1 MALQSISISNDNI
14 DFGSI
19 NKQLLVLNNYY
30 ASLSD
35 TLNSIK
41 SSVNE
46 TQQKL
51 EEEVAEALDKIND
64 IQGELDEFAGIMDGI
79 TADGII
85 DAAEKIAIRQSLE
98 VFDVQVEQFVN
109 ETRDVLNQMYD
120 ETTPLLDDAKYTFN
134 NTRYDIISE
143 GLLQQ
148 VIVATDSI
156 GTRTALELYTGQLDY
171 FSSNIPET
179 QTIWYHYQLAVNN
192 LVYTDEDLSTPDT
205 EINSHLFSVYKQMH
219 TVFTDHLAA
228 LKNVM
233 VVAHERINERY
244 KELIKSEFEETYKEL
259 RQDISD
265 VEHELSDATNKMNE
279 FTSTIGKAL
288 EDGILTKAEI
298 ININRLKDQLESE
311 VRQLSDEADDLL
323 HQKYV
328 NENNSLIDDNC
339 DKKFK
344 QLVINKTVHEI
355 KEGVVNTTI
364 EYTEGKEEEGLKTA
378 LVNTLNYFY
387 VEDPLADTYNDTVWT
402 IYNNTIELL
411 MTVDMNVTTID
422 NVEFNSALKDNY
434 DLMESQVYFMLN
446 RLRAII
452 AVAKIYIQENY
463 DRKIN
468 GVSDALQEE
477 LLSMAADNIISVVE
491 KTQLRKEIETLKQ
504 DYDYSIQQASNVG
517 LTQAQH
523 SEVQN
528 YMIAFND
535 LSTYLREE
543 CHIYSSSTNTEID
556 VTKYTQTFEKYYSAD
571 KILDACINYKKTTNI
586 TNEFYNEALEHI
598 EALKTDLTSQID
610 GVIDSYFI
618 EGIPTNNNYPAIEWE
633 TTADKQKHVGDTF
646 TNILSGNAE
655 ILSSSDIKK
664 WFTSGYITAGNNQY
678 YTAAANFASNNDE
691 PSTSYITKCLLEFN
705 KDIIIKK
712 DNNTRV
718 VYYIYNSNRQQVNS
732 NEVLSE
738 KPFESL
744 SNSNYLYVAF
754 QITKPDKVT
763 KFSLDGFNLQ
773 IYLPNND
780 KLVNP
785 DAGKSWRWCGGETIN
800 GVTSGYHWHEISDS
814 DALAALRNAA
824 AAQDTADGKRRVFT
838 GDTIHTPYDIG
849 DLWVR
854 NIDQDGDGEQDIY
867 VAIVQRANDEKFK
880 EEDWE
885 PASDSLRKANEALE
899 NLSAMADDNK
909 ISVQEKAQ
917 LRIEVANITKE
928 YNNNSSLYNGVK
940 SKPTVL
946 TTAWNTYG
954 STKDALFKYL
964 TDTIKY
970 TEKSIHTF
978 NSSTAKETFVN
989 KFANYYNSL
998 ACFQKELIN
1007 ADANAYV
1014 DEKTAEIAAA
1024 NAYLQQAIKGS
1035 TDIQGGLVLTN
1046 IIQLKDASDNVK
1058 CGLSG
1063 LEYIIDASGRYLNI
1077 NTTTG
1082 EPQTV
1087 ASKSQATKDNILLWG
1102 GGTYADAWKAQNT
1115 SLNLPVLITKS
1126 GVGSNIGPF
1135 EITSKSLIKMG
1146 KDISIHYKEGTGTI
1160 STESYIELPGIKIG
1174 GLIHPSKPISLTR
1187 NAINSVIGPFVVDSS
1202 KQISVGDIKIVGDPS
1217 ASLARIELPGI
1228 QIGGTKDS
1236 SKLIWLKGSVKGG
1249 GTRIGAFN
1257 ITDQGYVKIGN
1268 NITIGNSSIGM
1279 PGVQLGGDTIDASKA
1294 VCITGNGVGSK
1305 IGPFTISTP
1314 TSITLDSSKILI
1326 GNEAEKK
1333 TGVTTL
1339 AITNGGALSVYKW
1352 NSAKTAQVKELR
1364 LQADG
1369 LALYGSSRNV
1379 QYVLIDDLLPKLDNT
1394 IVKNSAYIGNE
1405 GFCTI
1410 GNSSQYMVRAAAHAT
1425 TSELILRGLQKSGG
1439 TTASNVKLLNG
1450 AVYLQKSG
1458 LKELAE
1464 AFRSFMHTYFK
1475 DTCKKRGFS
1484 AALDAIVDAVP
1495 NSSYYLTTWY
1505 GTDKTADLASGDGH
1519 LDVVNSSFE
1528 KGKFA
1533 NFDEMWDS
1541 EGYEQT
1547 ETYTQQQK
1555 ERFAALKYPHLS
1567 NLKEFDI
1574 LKKEVN
1580 TNFTIAHQLIS
1591 DVSTTTRQVFDWS
1604 SMSML
1609 AVDQLYKDINDTVLP
1624 SIMTNIKTIAG
1635 ATGTE
1640 VTPSPPLASSAYSST
1655 LGSYSNIYNTT
1666 YGSYSNR

>member
-1 MALQSISISNDNI
+1 MALQSISISNDSI
-14 DFGSI
+14 DFSSI
-19 NKQLLVLNNYY
+19 NKQLMVLNNYY

-35 TLNSIK
+35 SLNSIK

-64 IQGELDEFAGIMDGI
+64 IYDELNDFADTIEGI

-98 VFDVQVEQFVN
+98 VFDVQVEQLIN
-109 ETRDVLNQMYD
+109 ETRDILNQMYD
-120 ETTPLLDDAKYTFN
+120 ENTPLLDDANYTFN

-143 GLLQQ
+143 GLVQQ
-148 VIVATDSI
+148 VIIATDSI
-156 GTRTALELYTGQLDY
+156 GTRTALELYTSQLDY

-205 EINSHLFSVYKQMH
+205 EINSQLFSIYKQMH
-219 TVFTDHLAA
+219 TVFTDHLTT

-233 VVAHERINERY
+233 VIAHERINERY

-265 VEHELSDATNKMNE
+265 VEHELTDATNKMNE

-298 ININRLKDQLESE
+298 VNISRLKEQLELE
-311 VRQLSDEADDLL
+311 VRQLASEADDLL

-328 NENNSLIDDNC
+328 NENTSLIDDNS

-344 QLVINKTVHEI
+344 QLVINKIIHEI
-355 KEGVVNTTI
+355 KEGVTNTTI
-364 EYTEGKEEEGLKTA
+364 EYNEGEEEEGLKTT

-387 VEDPLADTYNDTVWT
+387 VEDPLADTYNDTVWKVYNDT
-402 IYNNTIELL
+402 IDLL
-411 MTVDMNVTTID
+411 TSVDMDVTTID
-422 NVEFNSALKDNY
+422 KVEFNEALKANY
-434 DLMESQVYFMLN
+434 DLMEQQVYFMLN
-446 RLRAII
+446 HLRAII

-491 KTQLRKEIETLKQ
+491 KTQLRKDIETLKK
-504 DYDYSIQQASNVG
+504 DYEYSIQQATNVG
-517 LTQAQH
+517 LSQAQH

-535 LSTYLREE
+535 LSTYLRED
-543 CHIYSSSTNTEID
+543 CHIYSASTNTEID
-556 VTKYTQTFEKYYSAD
+556 VTKYTQTFEKFYSAD

-586 TNEFYNEALEHI
+586 TNEFYNEAKSYIDSITE
-598 EALKTDLTSQID
+598 ELTTQID

-618 EGIPTNNNYPAIEWE
+618 EGIPTNNNYPANEWE
-633 TTADKQKHVGDTF
+633 STADKQKHLGDTF

-664 WFTSGYITAGNNQY
+664 WFAPGYITAGNNTHY
-678 YTAAANFASNNDE
+678 MVAANFASNDGE
-691 PSTSYITKCLLEFN
+691 PAVSYITKCLLEFN
-705 KDIIIKK
+705 KDIVIKK

-738 KPFESL
+738 KPFQSL
-744 SNSNYLYVAF
+744 ENSNYLYVTF

-785 DAGKSWRWCGGETIN
+785 DAGKSWRWCSGETTN
-800 GVTSGYHWHEISDS
+800 GATSGYHWHEISDS

-838 GDTIHTPYDIG
+838 GDTIYTPYDIG

-867 VAIVQRANDEKFK
+867 VAKVQRTTTGEKFK

-917 LRIEVANITKE
+917 LREEVANITKE
-928 YNNNSSLYNGVK
+928 YNNNESLYNGITT
-940 SKPTVL
+940 KPSTL

-954 STKDALFKYL
+954 STKEALFTYL
-964 TDTIKY
+964 TDTIKCNDVS
-970 TEKSIHTF
+970 TIHTF
-978 NSSTAKETFVN
+978 NSSAAKEIYVT

-998 ACFQKELIN
+998 ACFQKELTN
-1007 ADANAYV
+1007 ADATAYV
-1014 DEKTAEIAAA
+1014 NEKTAEIAAA

-1035 TDIQGGLVLTN
+1035 TDIQGGLLLTN
-1046 IIQLKDASDNVK
+1046 IIQLKDASNNVK

-1063 LEYIIDASGRYLNI
+1063 LDYIIDANGKYLQI

-1082 EPQTV
+1082 ASSTTD
-1087 ASKSQATKDNILLWG
+1087 SKSQATKDNILLWG

-1115 SLNLPVLITKS
+1115 QNTSLNLPVLLTKS
-1126 GVGSNIGPF
+1126 GIGSNIGPF
-1135 EITSKSLIKMG
+1135 EIKSKTLIKMG
-1146 KDISIHYKEGTGTI
+1146 SDISIHYKEDAG
-1160 STESYIELPGIKIG
+1160 SNNSESYIELPGIKIG
-1174 GLIHPSKPISLTR
+1174 GLKNSAKAISLTK

-1202 KQISVGDIKIVGDPS
+1202 KQISVGDIKIIGDPS

-1236 SKLIWLKGSVKGG
+1236 SKLIWLKGSKKGG

-1257 ITDQGYVKIGN
+1257 ITDEGYVKVGN

-1279 PGVQLGGDTIDASKA
+1279 PGVQLGGDTIDANKA

-1326 GNEAEKK
+1326 GNESEKK
-1333 TGVTTL
+1333 IGVTTL

-1352 NSAKTAQVKELR
+1352 NSNKTAQVKEMR
-1364 LQADG
+1364 IQADG
-1369 LALYGSSRNV
+1369 LALYGANRNT
-1379 QYVLIDDLLPKLDNT
+1379 QYILIDSSLPALNVAKQ
-1394 IVKNSAYIGNE
+1394 NSAYIGSE

-1410 GNSSQYMVRAAAHAT
+1410 GNSSLYMVRAAANAT

-1439 TTASNVKLLNG
+1439 TTASSVKLLNG

-1475 DTCKKRGFS
+1475 DSCKKKGFS
-1484 AALDAIVDAVP
+1484 AALDAIVSAVP
-1495 NSSYYLTTWY
+1495 NSSYYLTTWH
-1505 GTDKTADLASGDGH
+1505 GADKVKDLASGDGH
-1519 LDVVNSSFE
+1519 LNIVNSSFE
-1528 KGKFA
+1528 NGVFA
-1533 NFDEMWDS
+1533 NFNDMWDS
-1541 EGYEQT
+1541 DGYENT
-1547 ETYTQQQK
+1547 ETYDTAHK
-1555 ERFAALKYPHLS
+1555 NKFRALNRSKIV
-1567 NLKEFDI
+1567 NLREFDE
-1574 LKKEVN
+1574 LQNTVTTGFTRVN
-1580 TNFTIAHQLIS
+1580 TKIS
-1591 DVSTTTRQVFDWS
+1591 DVSTRTSTLQAQTTQTSAALSTLYNDISNNIIPNIMENINTIAKAS
-1604 SMSML
+1604 S
-1609 AVDQLYKDINDTVLP
+1609 
-1624 SIMTNIKTIAG
+1624 TNITKYPA
-1635 ATGTE
+1635 
-1640 VTPSPPLASSAYSST
+1640 VTP
-1655 LGSYSNIYNTT
+1655 NTT
-1666 YGSYSNR
+1666 IKVQQTIK

>member
-1 MALQSISISNDNI
+1 MALQSISISNDSI
-14 DFGSI
+14 DFSSI
-19 NKQLLVLNNYY
+19 NKQLLILNNYY

-35 TLNSIK
+35 ALNGIK

-64 IQGELDEFAGIMDGI
+64 IQSELNEFADTMDGI

-98 VFDVQVEQFVN
+98 VFDVQVEQLIN

-120 ETTPLLDDAKYTFN
+120 ENTPLLDDANYTFN

-148 VIVATDSI
+148 VIITTDSI
-156 GTRTALELYTGQLDY
+156 GTRTALELYAGQLDY
-171 FSSNIPET
+171 FSSKIPET

-205 EINSHLFSVYKQMH
+205 EINAQLFSIYKQMH
-219 TVFTDHLAA
+219 TVFTDHLAT

-244 KELIKSEFEETYKEL
+244 KELIKSEFEDTYKEL

-265 VEHELSDATNKMNE
+265 VEHELTDATNKMNE

-323 HQKYV
+323 RQKYV
-328 NENNSLIDDNC
+328 NENNSLIDDNS

-344 QLVINKTVHEI
+344 QLVINKIIHEI
-355 KEGVVNTTI
+355 KEGVANTTI
-364 EYTEGKEEEGLKTA
+364 EYTEGTEEEGLKTA

-387 VEDPLADTYNDTVWT
+387 VEDPLADTYSDTVWKVYSDT
-402 IYNNTIELL
+402 IDLL
-411 MTVDMNVTTID
+411 TTVDMNVTTID
-422 NVEFNSALKDNY
+422 KVEFNKALKANY

-446 RLRAII
+446 RLRTII

-491 KTQLRKEIETLKQ
+491 KTQLRKDIETLKK
-504 DYDYSIQQASNVG
+504 DYDYSIQQATNVG
-517 LTQAQH
+517 LYQAQH

-528 YMIAFND
+528 YITAFND

-543 CHIYSSSTNTEID
+543 CHIYSSSLNTEID
-556 VTKYTQTFEKYYSAD
+556 VTEYTQKFERFYSTD

-586 TNEFYNEALEHI
+586 TNEFYKEAKSYIDSITE
-598 EALKTDLTSQID
+598 ELTTQID

-633 TTADKQKHVGDTF
+633 STADKQKHLGDTF

-664 WFTSGYITAGNNQY
+664 WFTPGYITAGNNAY
-678 YTAAANFASNNDE
+678 YAVAAKFAANNGE
-691 PSTSYITKCLLEFN
+691 PATSYITKCLLEFN
-705 KDIIIKK
+705 KDMIIKK
-712 DNNTRV
+712 DSNTRV

-738 KPFESL
+738 KPFASL
-744 SNSNYLYVAF
+744 ENSNYLYVTF

-763 KFSLDGFNLQ
+763 KFPLDGFNLQ

-785 DAGKSWRWCGGETIN
+785 DAGKSWRWCAGETVN
-800 GVTSGYHWHEISDS
+800 GATSGYHWHEISDS

-867 VAIVQRANDEKFK
+867 VAKVQRTKEQSFN

-917 LRIEVANITKE
+917 LRTEVANITKE
-928 YNNNSSLYNGVK
+928 YSNNSTLYNGIK
-940 SKPTVL
+940 SKPTTL

-954 STKDALFKYL
+954 SAKTALFTYL
-964 TDTIKY
+964 TDTVKY
-970 TEKSIHTF
+970 KDASTIYTF
-978 NSSTAKETFVN
+978 NSSAAKDTFVT

-998 ACFQKELIN
+998 ACFQKELTN
-1007 ADANAYV
+1007 ADATAYV

-1024 NAYLQQAIKGS
+1024 NAYLQQAIQGS
-1035 TDIQGGLVLTN
+1035 TDIQGGLLLTN
-1046 IIQLKDASDNVK
+1046 IIQLKDASNNVK

-1063 LEYIIDASGRYLNI
+1063 LDYIIDASGRYLQI

-1082 EPQTV
+1082 
-1087 ASKSQATKDNILLWG
+1087 ASSTTTSKAQATKDNILLWG

-1126 GVGSNIGPF
+1126 GIGSNIGPF
-1135 EITSKSLIKMG
+1135 EIKSKALIKMG
-1146 KDISIHYKEGTGTI
+1146 NDISIHYKEGASI
-1160 STESYIELPGIKIG
+1160 SESYIELPGIKIG
-1174 GLIHPSKPISLTR
+1174 GAKNSAKAISLTK

-1202 KQISVGDIKIVGDPS
+1202 KQISVGDIKIIGDPS

-1236 SKLIWLKGSVKGG
+1236 NKLIWLKGSNKGG

-1257 ITDQGYVKIGN
+1257 ITDEGYVKVGN

-1279 PGVQLGGDTIDASKA
+1279 PGVQLGGDKIDANKA

-1326 GNEAEKK
+1326 GNEAEKRI
-1333 TGVTTL
+1333 GVTSL

-1352 NSAKTAQVKELR
+1352 NAGKSQQVKEMR
-1364 LQADG
+1364 IQADG
-1369 LALYGSSRNV
+1369 LALYGANRNT
-1379 QYVLIDDLLPKLDNT
+1379 QYVLIDDLLPQLDNA
-1394 IVKNSAYIGNE
+1394 IAKNSAYIGKE

-1410 GNSSQYMVRAAAHAT
+1410 GDTSKYLVRAAANST
-1425 TSELILRGLQKSGG
+1425 KSELILRGLQKSGSI
-1439 TTASNVKLLNG
+1439 AANNMRLLNG
-1450 AVYLQKSG
+1450 AVYLQKNG
-1458 LKELAE
+1458 IKELME
-1464 AFRSFMHTYFK
+1464 AIRSFMHTYFK
-1475 DTCKKRGFS
+1475 DSCKKRGFS
-1484 AALDAIVDAVP
+1484 AALDAIVNAVP
-1495 NSSYYLTTWY
+1495 NASYYLTTWH
-1505 GTDKTADLASGDGH
+1505 GADNSADIASGDGH
-1519 LDVVNSSFE
+1519 LSIVNSSFE
-1528 KGKFA
+1528 TGKFA
-1533 NFDEMWDS
+1533 NFDEMWDDD
-1541 EGYEQT
+1541 GYENT
-1547 ETYTQQQK
+1547 ETYTQEQK
-1555 ERFAALKYPHLS
+1555 NKFAALRQPHNIES
-1567 NLKEFDI
+1567 KEFATLQDH
-1574 LKKEVN
+1574 VN
-1580 TNFTIAHQLIS
+1580 GRISAAHQLIN
-1591 DVSTTTRQVFDWS
+1591 DVSTITRQVFDWS
-1604 SMSML
+1604 STSML
-1609 AVDQLYKDINDTVLP
+1609 AVDQLYKDVNDSIIP
-1624 SIMTNIKTIAG
+1624 SIMANINN
-1635 ATGTE
+1635 
-1640 VTPSPPLASSAYSST
+1640 LASATNTAVNPRPYCSSSYSST
-1655 LGSYSNIYNTT
+1655 LGSYTTTYNNT
-1666 YGSYSNR
+1666 YGSYS

>member
-1 MALQSISISNDNI
+1 MALQSISISNDSI
-14 DFGSI
+14 DFSSI
-19 NKQLLVLNNYY
+19 NKQLLILNSYY
-30 ASLSD
+30 ASLAD
-35 TLNSIK
+35 TLNVIK

-51 EEEVAEALDKIND
+51 EEEIAEALDKIND
-64 IQGELDEFAGIMDGI
+64 IQGDLNEFASTMDGI

-98 VFDVQVEQFVN
+98 VFDVQVEQLIN
-109 ETRDVLNQMYD
+109 ETRDVLNQMYND
-120 ETTPLLDDAKYTFN
+120 TTPLLDDANYTFN

-148 VIVATDSI
+148 VIIATDSI
-156 GTRTALELYTGQLDY
+156 GTRTALELYTSQLDY
-171 FSSNIPET
+171 FSSKIPET

-219 TVFTDHLAA
+219 TVFTEHLAT

-265 VEHELSDATNKMNE
+265 VEHELTDATNKMNE

-298 ININRLKDQLESE
+298 VNINRLKEQLESE

-344 QLVINKTVHEI
+344 QLVINKIVHEI
-355 KEGVVNTTI
+355 KEGVTNTTI
-364 EYTEGKEEEGLKTA
+364 EYNEGGEEEGLKTA
-378 LVNTLNYFY
+378 LLNTINYFY
-387 VEDPLADTYNDTVWT
+387 VEDPLADTYNETVWKV
-402 IYNNTIELL
+402 YNDTIELL
-411 MTVDMNVTTID
+411 TTVDMDVTTID
-422 NVEFNSALKDNY
+422 KVEFNEALKANY

-491 KTQLRKEIETLKQ
+491 KTQLRKDIETLKK
-504 DYDYSIQQASNVG
+504 DYDYSIQQATSVG
-517 LTQAQH
+517 LFQAQH

-528 YMIAFND
+528 YMTAFND
-535 LSTYLREE
+535 LSTYLRKD

-556 VTKYTQTFEKYYSAD
+556 VTEYTQKFERFYSTD

-586 TNEFYNEALEHI
+586 TNEFYNEAVSYIDTIKGELS
-598 EALKTDLTSQID
+598 TQID

-618 EGIPTNNNYPAIEWE
+618 EGIPTNNNYPANEWE
-633 TTADKQKHVGDTF
+633 STEDKQKHLGDTF

-655 ILSSSDIKK
+655 ILSSNDIKN
-664 WFTSGYITAGNNQY
+664 WFTPGYITAGNNKY
-678 YTAAANFASNNDE
+678 YSVAANFVANDGE
-691 PSTSYITKCLLEFN
+691 PATSYITKCLLEFN

-732 NEVLSE
+732 NEVSNE
-738 KPFESL
+738 KPFASL
-744 SNSNYLYVAF
+744 SNSNYLYVTF

-785 DAGKSWRWCGGETIN
+785 DAGKSWRWCSGETAN

-838 GDTIHTPYDIG
+838 GDKISVPYDIG

-854 NIDQDGDGEQDIY
+854 PFDQDGDGEQDIY
-867 VAIVQRANDEKFK
+867 VAKVQRTSTETFK

-885 PASDSLRKANEALE
+885 PASDSLRKAKEALD

-917 LRIEVANITKE
+917 LRTDVANITKE
-928 YNNNSSLYNGVK
+928 YNNNSSLYNGIK
-940 SKPTVL
+940 SKPAVL
-946 TTAWNTYG
+946 TTAWNTYD
-954 STKDALFKYL
+954 STKTALFTYL
-964 TDTIKY
+964 TDTVKY
-970 TEKSIHTF
+970 KESTVYTF
-978 NSSTAKETFVN
+978 SSSTAKDTFIT
-989 KFANYYNSL
+989 KFADYYNSL

-1014 DEKTAEIAAA
+1014 DKKTAEIEAA
-1024 NAYLQQAIKGS
+1024 NTYLQQAIKGT
-1035 TDIQGGLVLTN
+1035 TDIQGGLLLTN

-1063 LEYIIDASGRYLNI
+1063 LEYIIDASGRYLKI
-1077 NTTTG
+1077 NTNGTSTT
-1082 EPQTV
+1082 TT
-1087 ASKSQATKDNILLWG
+1087 SKLQATKDNILLWG

-1115 SLNLPVLITKS
+1115 SVDLPVLITKA
-1126 GVGSNIGPF
+1126 GIGSNIGPF
-1135 EITSKSLIKMG
+1135 KIASKTLITMG
-1146 KDISIHYKEGTGTI
+1146 NDISIHYKAGTGTV
-1160 STESYIELPGIKIG
+1160 SSESYIELPGIKIG
-1174 GLIHPSKPISLTR
+1174 GIIPNPTKAISLTK

-1202 KQISVGDIKIVGDPS
+1202 KQISVGDIKIIGDPS
-1217 ASLARIELPGI
+1217 ASLARLELPGI
-1228 QIGGTKDS
+1228 QIGGTTDS
-1236 SKLIWLKGSVKGG
+1236 NKLIWLKGSKKGG
-1249 GTRIGAFN
+1249 GSRIGAFS
-1257 ITDQGYVKIGN
+1257 ITDDGYVKVGN

-1279 PGVQLGGDTIDASKA
+1279 PGVQLGGDTVDVSKA

-1305 IGPFTISTP
+1305 IGPFTISTA

-1326 GNEAEKK
+1326 GYENEKK
-1333 TGVTTL
+1333 VGVTTL

-1352 NSAKTAQVKELR
+1352 NSAKTAQVKQIR
-1364 LQADG
+1364 IQADG
-1369 LALYGSSRNV
+1369 LALYGANTNI
-1379 QYVLIDDLLPKLDNT
+1379 QYVLMDSSLPALT
-1394 IVKNSAYIGNE
+1394 IAKQNSAYIGCE

-1410 GNSSQYMVRAAAHAT
+1410 GNSSQYMVRAAANAT

-1439 TTASNVKLLNG
+1439 TTANNVKLLNG

-1475 DTCKKRGFS
+1475 DSCKKSGFS
-1484 AALDAIVDAVP
+1484 AALDAIVSAVP

-1505 GTDKTADLASGDGH
+1505 GPDKQKDLATGDGH

-1528 KGKFA
+1528 TGQFA
-1533 NFDEMWDS
+1533 NFNDMWDP
-1541 EGYEQT
+1541 EGYENT
-1547 ETYTQQQK
+1547 ETYTPEQK
-1555 ERFAALKYPHLS
+1555 IKYAALGRQHNS
-1567 NLKEFDI
+1567 NLKEFD
-1574 LKKEVN
+1574 
-1580 TNFTIAHQLIS
+1580 QLS
-1591 DVSTTTRQVFDWS
+1591 ANVSTRLQSAHAIINNVS
-1604 SMSML
+1604 ANL
-1609 AVDQLYKDINDTVLP
+1609 ATVKNNTSTALSTVAQLCLDISNNIVP
-1624 SIMTNIKTIAG
+1624 SIMTNINTLNR
-1635 ATGTE
+1635 E
-1640 VTPSPPLASSAYSST
+1640 VGLPNSPLPSINTNKYNEAIQSAPSIS
-1655 LGSYSNIYNTT
+1655 
-1666 YGSYSNR
+1666 R

>member
-14 DFGSI
+14 DFSSI

-30 ASLSD
+30 ASLAD

-64 IQGELDEFAGIMDGI
+64 IQGELDEFAGVMDGI

-98 VFDVQVEQFVN
+98 VFDVQVEQLVN

-120 ETTPLLDDAKYTFN
+120 ETTPLLDDAKHTFN

-156 GTRTALELYTGQLDY
+156 GTRTALELYTSQLDY
-171 FSSNIPET
+171 FSSKIPET

-219 TVFTDHLAA
+219 AVFTEHLAT

-265 VEHELSDATNKMNE
+265 VEHELTDATNKMNE

-298 ININRLKDQLESE
+298 VNINRLKDQLESE

-328 NENNSLIDDNC
+328 NENISLIDDNC

-344 QLVINKTVHEI
+344 QLVINKIAHEI
-355 KEGVVNTTI
+355 KEGVTNTTI
-364 EYTEGKEEEGLKTA
+364 EYNEGEEEEGLKTA
-378 LVNTLNYFY
+378 LVNTINYFY
-387 VEDPLADTYNDTVWT
+387 VEDPLADTYNDTVWKVYNDT
-402 IYNNTIELL
+402 INLL
-411 MTVDMNVTTID
+411 TTVDMNVTTID
-422 NVEFNSALKDNY
+422 KVEFNEALKANY

-468 GVSDALQEE
+468 GISDALQEE

-491 KTQLRKEIETLKQ
+491 KTQLRKDIETLKK
-504 DYDYSIQQASNVG
+504 DYDYSIQQAANVG
-517 LTQAQH
+517 LSQAEH
-523 SEVQN
+523 SEVQG
-528 YMIAFND
+528 YMTAFAD
-535 LSTYLREE
+535 LSTYLRED

-556 VTKYTQTFEKYYSAD
+556 VTEYTQKFERFYSTD

-586 TNEFYNEALEHI
+586 TNEFYNEAVSYIDTIKGELS
-598 EALKTDLTSQID
+598 TQID

-618 EGIPTNNNYPAIEWE
+618 EGIPTNNNYPANEWE
-633 TTADKQKHVGDTF
+633 STIDKQKHVGDTF

-664 WFTSGYITAGNNQY
+664 WFAPGYINGGNNKY
-678 YTAAANFASNNDE
+678 YTVTANFASNDGE
-691 PSTSYITKCLLEFN
+691 PYASYITKCLLEFN

-744 SNSNYLYVAF
+744 ENSNYLYVTF

-785 DAGKSWRWCGGETIN
+785 DAGKSWRWCTGETVN
-800 GVTSGYHWHEISDS
+800 GTTSGYHWHEISDS

-838 GDTIHTPYDIG
+838 GDTIRTPYDIG

-854 NIDQDGDGEQDIY
+854 PIDQDGDGEQDIY
-867 VAIVQRANDEKFK
+867 VAKVQRGKGESVV

-909 ISVQEKAQ
+909 ISAQEKAQ
-917 LRIEVANITKE
+917 LRTEVANITKE

-940 SKPTVL
+940 SKPAVL
-946 TTAWNTYG
+946 TTAWNTY
-954 STKDALFKYL
+954 SSAKTALFTYL
-964 TDTIKY
+964 TDTVKY
-970 TEKSIHTF
+970 TDSSIYTF
-978 NSSTAKETFVN
+978 NSSAAKDTFIT

-1014 DEKTAEIAAA
+1014 DEKTAEITAA
-1024 NAYLQQAIKGS
+1024 NAYLQQAIQGS
-1035 TDIQGGLVLTN
+1035 TDIQGGLLLTN
-1046 IIQLKDASDNVK
+1046 IIQLKDASGNVK

-1063 LEYIIDASGRYLNI
+1063 LEYIIDASGRYLKI
-1077 NTTTG
+1077 NTNGTSSTTN
-1082 EPQTV
+1082 
-1087 ASKSQATKDNILLWG
+1087 SSSQATKDNILLWG

-1115 SLNLPVLITKS
+1115 SDDLPVLITKS
-1126 GVGSNIGPF
+1126 GIGSNIGPF
-1135 EITSKSLIKMG
+1135 KIESKTLIKMG
-1146 KDISIHYKEGTGTI
+1146 NDISINYKEGAG
-1160 STESYIELPGIKIG
+1160 SNAAESYIELPGIKIG
-1174 GLIHPSKPISLTR
+1174 GSKNSAKAISLTK
-1187 NAINSVIGPFVVDSS
+1187 NAINSAIGPFVVDSS
-1202 KQISVGDIKIVGDPS
+1202 KQISVGDIKIIGDPS

-1228 QIGGTKDS
+1228 QIGGTRDS
-1236 SKLIWLKGSVKGG
+1236 SKLIWLKGSAKGG
-1249 GTRIGAFN
+1249 SRIGAFS
-1257 ITDQGYVKIGN
+1257 ITEQGYVKIGN

-1279 PGVQLGGDTIDASKA
+1279 PGVQIGGDTIDASKA

-1326 GNEAEKK
+1326 GNESEKK
-1333 TGVTTL
+1333 GGVTRL

-1352 NSAKTAQVKELR
+1352 NAAGNAQEKEIR

-1369 LALYGSSRNV
+1369 LALYGSSRST
-1379 QYVLIDDLLPKLDNT
+1379 QYVCLDSSLPAISSAKA
-1394 IVKNSAYIGNE
+1394 NSAYLCSE
-1405 GFCTI
+1405 GLFTI
-1410 GNSSQYMVRAAAHAT
+1410 GNSSAYLVRAASWKANT
-1425 TSELILRGLQKSGG
+1425 QVLLRGLEKHSQNK
-1439 TTASNVKLLNG
+1439 LNG
-1450 AVYLQKSG
+1450 EMYLQKSG

-1475 DTCKKRGFS
+1475 DTCKKKGFS
-1484 AALDAIVDAVP
+1484 AALDAIVNAVP

-1505 GTDKTADLASGDGH
+1505 GKDNDSDWAKGDGH
-1519 LDVVNSSFE
+1519 LNVVNSSFE
-1528 KGKFA
+1528 QGKFA
-1533 NFDEMWDS
+1533 NFNDMWDS
-1541 EGYEQT
+1541 EGYETT
-1547 ETYTQQQK
+1547 ETYTQAQK
-1555 ERFAALKYPHLS
+1555 NKYAALNKNHKIIF
-1567 NLKEFDI
+1567 KEFAT
-1574 LKKEVN
+1574 LS
-1580 TNFTIAHQLIS
+1580 A
-1591 DVSTTTRQVFDWS
+1591 DVSTRLQSAHTLINNVSANLSTVKNNASTALSTAAQLCFDIS
-1604 SMSML
+1604 NNI
-1609 AVDQLYKDINDTVLP
+1609 VP
-1624 SIMTNIKTIAG
+1624 SIMTNINTLNGKVGLSNSPLPQMNTNKYNVAIQAVPG
-1635 ATGTE
+1635 AFK
-1640 VTPSPPLASSAYSST
+1640 
-1655 LGSYSNIYNTT
+1655 
-1666 YGSYSNR
+1666 

>member
-1 MALQSISISNDNI
+1 MALQSISISNDSI
-14 DFGSI
+14 DFSSI
-19 NKQLLVLNNYY
+19 NKQLLVLNSYY
-30 ASLSD
+30 SSLSD
-35 TLNSIK
+35 TLNGIK
-41 SSVNE
+41 SQVNE

-51 EEEVAEALDKIND
+51 EEEVQEALDKIND
-64 IQGELDEFAGIMDGI
+64 IYEDLDEFANTMDGI

-98 VFDVQVEQFVN
+98 VFDVQVEQLID

-120 ETTPLLDDAKYTFN
+120 ETIPLLDDANYTFN

-148 VIVATDSI
+148 VIIATDSI
-156 GTRTALELYTGQLDY
+156 GTRTALELYTSQLDY
-171 FSSNIPET
+171 FSSKIPET

-205 EINSHLFSVYKQMH
+205 EINAQLFSVYKQMH
-219 TVFTDHLAA
+219 KVFTDHLAT
-228 LKNVM
+228 LKNVI

-265 VEHELSDATNKMNE
+265 VEHELTDATNKMNE
-279 FTSTIGKAL
+279 FTSTIAKSL

-298 ININRLKDQLESE
+298 ININRLKEQLESE
-311 VRQLSDEADDLL
+311 VRQLADEADDLL
-323 HQKYV
+323 NQKYV
-328 NENNSLIDDNC
+328 NENNSLIDDNS

-344 QLVINKTVHEI
+344 QLVINKIVHEI
-355 KEGVVNTTI
+355 NEGVTNTTI
-364 EYTEGKEEEGLKTA
+364 EYTEGNEEEGLKTA

-387 VEDPLADTYNDTVWT
+387 VEDPLADTYNDTVWKVYNDT
-402 IYNNTIELL
+402 IDLL
-411 MTVDMNVTTID
+411 TSVDMDVTTTD
-422 NVEFNSALKDNY
+422 QVEFNEALKVNY

-491 KTQLRKEIETLKQ
+491 KTQLRKDIETLKK
-504 DYDYSIQQASNVG
+504 DYEYSIQQAETVG
-517 LTQAQH
+517 LYQSQH

-528 YMIAFND
+528 YMTAFSD
-535 LSTYLREE
+535 LNKYLRED
-543 CHIYSSSTNTEID
+543 CHIYSASTNTEID
-556 VTKYTQTFEKYYSAD
+556 VTEYTQKFENFYSTD

-586 TNEFYNEALEHI
+586 TNEFYNSAVTYI
-598 EALKTDLTSQID
+598 DSLKEDLTNQID

-618 EGIPTNNNYPAIEWE
+618 EGIPTNNNYPANEWE
-633 TTADKQKHVGDTF
+633 STADKQKHLGDTF

-655 ILSSSDIKK
+655 LLSSNDIKK
-664 WFTSGYITAGNNQY
+664 WFTTGYITAGNNKHY
-678 YTAAANFASNNDE
+678 GVAANFTSTDGE
-691 PSTSYITKCLLEFN
+691 PSASYITKCLLEFN

-744 SNSNYLYVAF
+744 TNPNYLYVTF

-785 DAGKSWRWCGGETIN
+785 DAGKSWRWCSGETAN
-800 GVTSGYHWHEISDS
+800 GATSGYHWHEISDS

-838 GDTIHTPYDIG
+838 GDTIQAPYDIG

-854 NIDQDGDGEQDIY
+854 NTDQDGDGEKDIY
-867 VAIVQRANDEKFK
+867 VAKVQRTTAGEKFK

-885 PASDSLRKANEALE
+885 PASDSLRKAKEALD

-917 LRIEVANITKE
+917 LRTEVANITKE
-928 YNNNSSLYNGVK
+928 YANNESLYNAVAT
-940 SKPTVL
+940 KPAAL

-954 STKDALFKYL
+954 TSKTALFTYL
-964 TDTIKY
+964 KDTIKCNDVSTIY
-970 TEKSIHTF
+970 TF
-978 NSSTAKETFVN
+978 NSSAAKETYVT

-998 ACFQKELIN
+998 AGFQKELIN
-1007 ADANAYV
+1007 TDANAYI
-1014 DEKTAEIAAA
+1014 DEKTAEIEAA
-1024 NAYLQQAIKGS
+1024 NTYLQQAIQGS

-1046 IIQLKDASDNVK
+1046 IIQLKDASENVK

-1063 LEYIIDASGRYLNI
+1063 LDYIVDANGKYLKIDTTSGASS
-1077 NTTTG
+1077 TTT
-1082 EPQTV
+1082 
-1087 ASKSQATKDNILLWG
+1087 SKSQATKDNILLWG

-1115 SLNLPVLITKS
+1115 SFNLPVLITKS
-1126 GVGSNIGPF
+1126 GIGSNIGPF
-1135 EITSKSLIKMG
+1135 EIKSKTLIKMG
-1146 KDISIHYKEGTGTI
+1146 TDISIHYKEGTGNI
-1160 STESYIELPGIKIG
+1160 SPESYIELPGIKIG
-1174 GLIHPSKPISLTR
+1174 GMQNSRKAISLTR
-1187 NAINSVIGPFVVDSS
+1187 NAIGSAIGPFVVDSS
-1202 KQISVGDIKIVGDPS
+1202 KKISVGDIKIIGDPS

-1228 QIGGTKDS
+1228 QIGGTSDS
-1236 SKLIWLKGSVKGG
+1236 NKLIWLKGSKKGG
-1249 GTRIGAFN
+1249 GSRIGAFS
-1257 ITDQGYVKIGN
+1257 ITDDGYVKIGN

-1279 PGVQLGGDTIDASKA
+1279 PGVQLGGNIIDANKA

-1326 GNEAEKK
+1326 GNETEIKS
-1333 TGVTTL
+1333 GVTTL
-1339 AITNGGALSVYKW
+1339 AITNGGALSVYQW
-1352 NSAKTAQVKELR
+1352 NSAKTTPVKQIR
-1364 LQADG
+1364 IQADG
-1369 LALYGSSRNV
+1369 LALYGANTNT
-1379 QYVLIDDLLPKLDNT
+1379 QYVLIDDALPALSNSIK
-1394 IVKNSAYIGNE
+1394 KNSAYIGKE

-1410 GNSSQYMVRAAAHAT
+1410 GDSSLYMVRAAANT
-1425 TSELILRGLQKSGG
+1425 TKSELILRGLKKSGG
-1439 TTASNVKLLNG
+1439 TTANVKLLNG

-1475 DTCKKRGFS
+1475 DSCKKKGFS
-1484 AALDAIVDAVP
+1484 AALDAIVKAVP
-1495 NSSYYLTTWY
+1495 NSSYYLTTWH
-1505 GTDKTADLASGDGH
+1505 GADNDKDLASGDGH
-1519 LDVVNSSFE
+1519 LNIVNSSFE
-1528 KGKFA
+1528 TGAFT
-1533 NFDEMWDS
+1533 NFDEMWDP
-1541 EGYEQT
+1541 EGYETT
-1547 ETYTQQQK
+1547 ETYD
-1555 ERFAALKYPHLS
+1555 AAHKTKFKALNRDKIV
-1567 NLKEFDI
+1567 NLREFDKLQI
-1574 LKKEVN
+1574 SVN
-1580 TNFTIAHQLIS
+1580 TELQTARTLIT
-1591 DVSTTTRQVFDWS
+1591 DVSANLV
-1604 SMSML
+1604 
-1609 AVDQLYKDINDTVLP
+1609 AVKADTSIALRTAAQLCLDISNNIVP
-1624 SIMTNIKTIAG
+1624 SIMTNINTLNSKLELPNSPLPSMNTNTYNQAIQ
-1635 ATGTE
+1635 T
-1640 VTPSPPLASSAYSST
+1640 TPSIS
-1655 LGSYSNIYNTT
+1655 IK
-1666 YGSYSNR
+1666 

>member
-1 MALQSISISNDNI
+1 MALQSISISNDSI
-14 DFGSI
+14 DFSSI
-19 NKQLLVLNNYY
+19 NRQLLILNNYY

-35 TLNSIK
+35 SLNSIR
-41 SSVNE
+41 STVNE

-64 IQGELDEFAGIMDGI
+64 IYDDLNEFANTMEGI

-98 VFDVQVEQFVN
+98 VFDVQVEQLIN

-120 ETTPLLDDAKYTFN
+120 ENTPLLDDANYTFN

-148 VIVATDSI
+148 VIISTDSI
-156 GTRTALELYTGQLDY
+156 GTRTALELYTSQLDY
-171 FSSNIPET
+171 FSSKIPEN
-179 QTIWYHYQLAVNN
+179 QTIWYHYQIAVNN

-205 EINSHLFSVYKQMH
+205 EINAKLFAVYKQMH
-219 TVFTDHLAA
+219 TVFTEHLTT
-228 LKNVM
+228 LKNVI

-265 VEHELSDATNKMNE
+265 VEHELTDANNKLNE

-298 ININRLKDQLESE
+298 ININRLKEQLESE
-311 VRQLSDEADDLL
+311 VKQLADEADDLL

-344 QLVINKTVHEI
+344 QLVINKIVHEI
-355 KEGVVNTTI
+355 KEGVTNTTI
-364 EYTEGKEEEGLKTA
+364 EYTEGKDEEGLKTA

-387 VEDPLADTYNDTVWT
+387 VEDKLADTYNDTVWKVYNDT
-402 IYNNTIELL
+402 IDLL
-411 MTVDMNVTTID
+411 TSVDMDVTTTN
-422 NVEFNSALKDNY
+422 NVEFNEALKANY
-434 DLMESQVYFMLN
+434 DLMESQIYFMLN

-468 GVSDALQEE
+468 GVSDALEEE
-477 LLSMAADNIISVVE
+477 LLSMAADNIISIVE
-491 KTQLRKEIETLKQ
+491 KTQLRKDIETLKK
-504 DYDYSIQQASNVG
+504 DYEYSIQQATNVG
-517 LTQAQH
+517 LTQAEH

-535 LSTYLREE
+535 LSTYLRED
-543 CHIYSSSTNTEID
+543 CHIYSASTNTEID
-556 VTKYTQTFEKYYSAD
+556 ITEYTQTFERFYSAD
-571 KILDACINYKKTTNI
+571 KILDACINYKRTTNI
-586 TNEFYNEALEHI
+586 TNEFYTEAKSYI
-598 EALKTDLTSQID
+598 DSLKEDLTNQID

-618 EGIPTNNNYPAIEWE
+618 EGIPTNNNYPANEWKS
-633 TTADKQKHVGDTF
+633 TANMQKHLGDTF

-655 ILSSSDIKK
+655 ILSSNDIKK
-664 WFTSGYITAGNNQY
+664 WFTSGYITAGNNQHY
-678 YTAAANFASNNDE
+678 SLAANFASNNDE
-691 PSTSYITKCLLEFN
+691 PSTSYIMKCLLEFN
-705 KDIIIKK
+705 KDIVIKK
-712 DNNTRV
+712 DDNTRI

-744 SNSNYLYVAF
+744 SNSNYLYVTF

-773 IYLPNND
+773 IYLQNNG

-785 DAGKSWRWCGGETIN
+785 DAGKSWRWCGGETTN

-814 DALAALRNAA
+814 DALVALRNAA

-838 GDTIHTPYDIG
+838 GNTIQTPYDIG

-854 NIDQDGDGEQDIY
+854 PIDQDGNGEQDIY
-867 VAIVQRANDEKFK
+867 VAKVQRDNTETFK

-885 PASDSLRKANEALE
+885 PASDSLRKATEALE
-899 NLSAMADDNK
+899 NLSAMADDYK
-909 ISVQEKAQ
+909 ISIQEKAQ
-917 LRIEVANITKE
+917 LRIEVANIAKE
-928 YNNNSSLYNGVK
+928 YDNNELLYNDIIT
-940 SKPTVL
+940 KPIVL
-946 TTAWNTYG
+946 TTAWETYG
-954 STKDALFKYL
+954 SSKDALFKYL

-978 NSSTAKETFVN
+978 DSSTAKETFIT

-1007 ADANAYV
+1007 ADANAYI
-1014 DEKTAEIAAA
+1014 DKRTAEIAAA
-1024 NAYLQQAIKGS
+1024 NIYLQQAIKGS

-1046 IIQLKDASDNVK
+1046 VIQLKDASDNVA

-1063 LEYIIDASGRYLNI
+1063 LDYIIDASGKYLKI
-1077 NTTTG
+1077 TSSGESTSTTNRN
-1082 EPQTV
+1082 
-1087 ASKSQATKDNILLWG
+1087 QATKDNILLWG

-1115 SLNLPVLITKS
+1115 SLKLPVLITKS
-1126 GVGSNIGPF
+1126 GVGTNIGPF
-1135 EITSKSLIKMG
+1135 EIKSNKLIKLG
-1146 KDISIHYKEGTGTI
+1146 NDISIRYKDSVGTTMA
-1160 STESYIELPGIKIG
+1160 ESYIELPGIKIG
-1174 GLIHPSKPISLTR
+1174 GLINPTKSISLTK
-1187 NAINSVIGPFVVDSS
+1187 NATNSIIGPFVVDSS
-1202 KQISVGDIKIVGDPS
+1202 KQISVGDIKIIGDPS
-1217 ASLARIELPGI
+1217 ASLAKIELPGI

-1236 SKLIWLKGSVKGG
+1236 SKLIWLKGSKKGG
-1249 GTRIGAFN
+1249 GSRIGAFS
-1257 ITDQGYVKIGN
+1257 ITDDGYVKIGN

-1279 PGVQLGGDTIDASKA
+1279 PGVQLGGDTIDENKA

-1326 GNEAEKK
+1326 GNENEKK
-1333 TGVTTL
+1333 PGVTTL

-1352 NSAKTAQVKELR
+1352 NSTYNAQIKELR
-1364 LQADG
+1364 IQADG
-1369 LALYGSSRNV
+1369 LALYGTTRSTK
-1379 QYVLIDDLLPKLDNT
+1379 YVLIDDSLPNL
-1394 IVKNSAYIGNE
+1394 NSTNITNGAYIGKE

-1410 GNSSQYMVRAAAHAT
+1410 GNSSLYMVRVAADKK
-1425 TSELILRGLQKSGG
+1425 TSELILRGLQKSGD
-1439 TTASNVKLLNG
+1439 TTANVKLLNG

-1458 LKELAE
+1458 LKELAS

-1475 DTCKKRGFS
+1475 DSCKKKGFS

-1505 GTDKTADLASGDGH
+1505 GADNSADIASGDGH
-1519 LDVVNSSFE
+1519 LNVVDSSFE
-1528 KGKFA
+1528 RGLFA
-1533 NFDEMWDS
+1533 NFNDMWDADN
-1541 EGYEQT
+1541 YETT
-1547 ETYTQQQK
+1547 ETYDDTYK
-1555 ERFAALKYPHLS
+1555 NRFAALNRYHIS
-1567 NLKEFDI
+1567 TSREFDD
-1574 LKKEVN
+1574 LQTAVVSDFASVN
-1580 TNFTIAHQLIS
+1580 ALLT
-1591 DVSTTTRQVFDWS
+1591 DVSSRTATLSVQSSSTRI
-1604 SMSML
+1604 
-1609 AVDQLYKDINDTVLP
+1609 AVAQLYSDISSNIIP
-1624 SIMTNIKTIAG
+1624 NIMDNIKTIAR
-1635 ATGTE
+1635 
-1640 VTPSPPLASSAYSST
+1640 ASST
-1655 LGSYSNIYNTT
+1655 NITSYPSLTT
-1666 YGSYSNR
+1666 NPDFQVQQK